1 MKEYS
6 YKGYNFRATN
16 VMTEVHRTIP
26 GKGYRYTA
34 LCPLYE
40 IDGLKECS
48 KFPFLTSINE
58 CKEYINVYGKEAKR

>member
-26 GKGYRYTA
+26 GNGYRYTA

-40 IDGLKECS
+40 IDGLKEEIQA
-48 KFPFLTSINE
+48 LRE
-58 CKEYINVYGKEAKR
+58 GKNQEEPADNPSREGNP